1 MPLQSQSETE
11 QSFGIP
17 SVFLRSAHAPAP
29 RTLIDIVRASA
40 EANPEAPAI
49 DDGDTTLSYSELLDE
64 IELGARWL
72 GDAGVG
78 AGDRVGIRMPSG
90 SRSLYVAILSI
101 LAAGAAYVPVDADD
115 PEERAELVFG
125 EAQVAA
131 MRAIKQ
137 ALDPDQTLNPGKVLP
152 SQPLAREKFQ

>member
-64 IELGARWL
+64 IALGARWL

-115 PEERAELVFG
+115 PEE
-125 EAQVAA
+125 
-131 MRAIKQ
+131 
-137 ALDPDQTLNPGKVLP
+137 
-152 SQPLAREKFQ
+152 